1 MRILFITRGY
11 PSESYKTHG
20 IFEYDMAKALVNA
33 GHEVTYIA
41 VDMRSFRRK
50 RRWGFE
56 SFQRDGIQIE
66 GINIPLGRI
75 YNPLKTA
82 ISEKL
87 LLHKY
92 NQLIVGKEP
101 FDLIHAHYI
110 GSAYLGARLKK
121 YSGVPLIITEH
132 SSKLNGELNGYS
144 TKKLEFAYHCADQLT
159 TVSQSLSN
167 VIEEKFGIRGEVI
180 PNIADTDIF
189 GYMEEKPTPPPF
201 IFATT
206 GNLIHSK
213 GMDLTITAFSKLLKL
228 YPDSNLMIFG
238 KGPEKER
245 LMRITRQ
252 NGLTHHVTF
261 MGLVSRE
268 DLNDYYNKC
277 HCFVLASL
285 SETFGVSYIEALAK
299 GIPVIATDCGG
310 PSEFIHAKNG
320 ILVPVNDV
328 DALYDAMIYMIENSS
343 CYSGQLISDE
353 IKHKYSSRKNAESLE
368 IIYRRVLEK

>member
-20 IFEYDMAKALVNA
+20 IFEYDMAKALVDA

-82 ISEKL
+82 VSERL

-92 NQLIVGKEP
+92 RQLMVHHEP
-101 FDLIHAHYI
+101 FDIIHAHYI
-110 GSAYLGARLKK
+110 GSAYLGAKLKE
-121 YSGVPLIITEH
+121 YSGIPLVITEH
-132 SSKLNGELNGYS
+132 SSKLNGELNGYIR
-144 TKKLEFAYHCADQLT
+144 KKLEFAYSCADQLT
-159 TVSQSLSN
+159 TVSQSLSI
-167 VIEEKFGIRGEVI
+167 VIEEKFGVKSEVI
-180 PNIADTDIF
+180 PNIADTDVF
-189 GYMEEKPTPPPF
+189 TLEDEKHSPF
-201 IFATT
+201 PFTFVTT
-206 GNLIHSK
+206 GNLIKSK
-213 GMDLTITAFSKLLKL
+213 GMDLTLIAFSKLLKR
-228 YPDSNLMIFG
+228 YPDCKLLIFG
-238 KGPEKER
+238 KGSEKDR
-245 LMRITRQ
+245 LVRIIRQ
-252 NGLTHHVTF
+252 YDLTQHVTL

-268 DLNDYYNKC
+268 QLNDYYNKS
-277 HCFVLASL
+277 HCFVLASF

-310 PSEFIHAKNG
+310 PSEFVHPENG

-328 DALYDAMIYMIENSS
+328 EALYEAMIQMIEHFAY
-343 CYSGQLISDE
+343 YSRKAISDE
-353 IKHKYSSRKNAESLE
+353 IKDKYSSRKNAESLE
-368 IIYRRVLEK
+368 IIYRRI